1 MPRQYNIKWRVE
13 DERELRRVARNFN
26 DKLRRLVKENPENK
40 NILPQFFNE
49 KTQQFDSRITIQTL
63 KSLIQT
69 RQDYNRELN
78 MLKRFSKRGAERII
92 EAPDNEYGSR
102 TTVWQKNE
110 MRRMASIVNQKRQER
125 LDRLG
130 LVEVM
135 SAEGSMG
142 YTLGQMFGMGLASRN
157 QLQPTRAFT
166 PAQSQTDL
174 KQKLRMLQ
182 QEVRSR
188 YHKDRDEILRD
199 NYTRELLR
207 NYDREDIQEVVDAI
221 RKMPSDLFILKFE
234 AKPDAWEYGY
244 PPKKGT
250 PEYDGYVSEMKGYW
264 LGNTGGTDL
273 STGLTLA
280 TLDLLNQ

>member
-49 KTQQFDSRITIQTL
+49 KTQQFESRITVETL

-69 RQDYNRELN
+69 RQDFNRELN

-102 TTVWQKNE
+102 TTVWQRNE
-110 MRRMASIVNQKRQER
+110 MRRMVGIVNQKRQER
-125 LDRLG
+125 LDKLG
-130 LVEVM
+130 LVEVL

-157 QLQPTRAFT
+157 QLQPTKAFT

-182 QEVRSR
+182 QEARSR

-199 NYTRELLR
+199 NYIRELLR
-207 NYDREDIQEVVDAI
+207 NYDREDIEDVVEAI
-221 RKMPSDLFILKFE
+221 KKMPSDLFILKFE
-234 AKPDAWEYGY
+234 AKPDAFEFAY
-244 PPKKGT
+244 PPKKGS
-250 PEYDGYVSEMKGYW
+250 EQYNGYVEELENYW
-264 LGNTGGTDL
+264 ITASNIAEL